1 MIFSSFL
8 YEIFRAINHIS
19 ALPLLR
25 VIRILSVDC
34 RLVHS
39 YCCIWLLETLW
50 RLFKVL
56 VVPGLCSAL
65 RDVIVAIEFGLL
77 LGESSVLLAL
87 EVLRLEW
94 FSLVGIITCI
104 AGSVWILLLIL
115 IIRRLVP
122 VVSVLLLVS
131 KVFLFLS
138 KLLHFLIVYPTD
150 ILHKF

>member
-25 VIRILSVDC
+25 VIWILSVDS